1 VKFEEKNAPNKACI
15 RRVGVCAIYKHF
27 SGFRFFLLPNIVHA
41 RQKSANANR
50 WAAIAKFLVKKE
62 TIMIDALST
71 LHNRTRTI
79 IILVICG
86 LLAIAAAVVGIDDNP
101 PGILLAY
108 LAATAFVL
116 AFVHPWRSA
125 RKFMFLLLAS
135 VLGFVLFV
143 ILNIISDSVAQ
154 NPATSSA
161 LRDLM
166 QSPAMDALGFV
177 IAILCPVAFIVGAV
191 GSVAMFIRN
200 RRRPT

>member
-1 VKFEEKNAPNKACI
+1 
-15 RRVGVCAIYKHF
+15 
-27 SGFRFFLLPNIVHA
+27 
-41 RQKSANANR
+41 
-50 WAAIAKFLVKKE
+50 
-62 TIMIDALST
+62 MIDAFST
-71 LHNRTRTI
+71 QPNRIRTFTL
-79 IILVICG
+79 LVICG
-86 LLAIAAAVVGIDDNP
+86 LLAIAAAAVGIDDNL

-143 ILNIISDSVAQ
+143 ILNIIFDSVAQ
-154 NPATSSA
+154 DPATSSA

-166 QSPAMDALGFV
+166 QSPAINALNLI
-177 IAILCPVAFIVGAV
+177 IALIFPAAFIVGAV

-200 RRRPT
+200 RRQPM